1 MTTNLYL
8 VRHAHSAYSADEL
21 QRPLSERGKEDA
33 RRVTD
38 ILKNENITV
47 FLSSP
52 YQRAIQTVEGLAE
65 SYGADL
71 VIEEDF
77 RERLLSAEPVDDFN
91 HAIEKVWAEPSF
103 SWEGGESNLIA
114 QDRGVRVL
122 HKVLEQYE
130 GENIAVGTH
139 GNIMVLI
146 MNALDKRFDFTF
158 WGQLE
163 MPDIYKLSFDGQ
175 QLIGVTRIWK

>member
-1 MTTNLYL
+1 M
-8 VRHAHSAYSADEL
+8 
-21 QRPLSERGKEDA
+21 
-33 RRVTD
+33 
-38 ILKNENITV
+38 
-47 FLSSP
+47 
-52 YQRAIQTVEGLAE
+52 
-65 SYGADL
+65 
-71 VIEEDF
+71 
-77 RERLLSAEPVDDFN
+77 
-91 HAIEKVWAEPSF
+91 
-103 SWEGGESNLIA
+103 
-114 QDRGVRVL
+114 L